1 MTGQIDQIKTPLSCK
16 KSCTHGN
23 QKQRALPK
31 SLFFFFCLSFNS
43 MVDKK
48 EQQSETPPDGSP
60 PSLRQ
65 DDQSKRSDRE
75 QQSSNEVHP
84 LHPSTPTR
92 AQQQRHRRNLRL
104 NGQVDVE
111 EGSTARYS
119 LSNERR
125 DSWIDRI
132 NSSTKNGK
140 KRPKKTR
147 QWLISCFNCNSAIRR
162 TSTIAA
168 IDEKKLIDKV
178 ADSLNQY
185 GEEHK
190 HDSWADK
197 VMDFLFPSIAENSDS
212 ASDNKQVAKEMTP
225 FYYTPSPFN
234 GQRTPVMSPSDKSYD
249 KAQLTEP
256 QADLK
261 SWAIETTDTM
271 DVVDQRALNQHP
283 HLGMTAQTSDQAYDE
298 AQSTYPDDQSVQC
311 YADAL
316 EEQDQH
322 DSPFPRKPSFSVKD
336 DLKSKQEQHLWP
348 PVQSVDQSPDD
359 EALSLE
365 KEKKDRR
372 RQRQQQRKQQLD
384 GYAC

>member
-1 MTGQIDQIKTPLSCK
+1 
-16 KSCTHGN
+16 
-23 QKQRALPK
+23 
-31 SLFFFFCLSFNS
+31 
-43 MVDKK
+43 
-48 EQQSETPPDGSP
+48 
-60 PSLRQ
+60 
-65 DDQSKRSDRE
+65 
-75 QQSSNEVHP
+75 
-84 LHPSTPTR
+84 
-92 AQQQRHRRNLRL
+92 
-104 NGQVDVE
+104 
-111 EGSTARYS
+111 
-119 LSNERR
+119 
-125 DSWIDRI
+125 
-132 NSSTKNGK
+132 
-140 KRPKKTR
+140 
-147 QWLISCFNCNSAIRR
+147 
-162 TSTIAA
+162 
-168 IDEKKLIDKV
+168 LIDKV

-197 VMDFLFPSIAENSDS
+197 VMDFLFPSIAENSD
-212 ASDNKQVAKEMTP
+212 ADSDSKQVAKEMTP

-322 DSPFPRKPSFSVKD
+322 DPPSSRKPSFSVKD
-336 DLKSKQEQHLWP
+336 ELKSKQEQHFWP
-348 PVQSVDQSPDD
+348 PVQSVDQDD
-359 EALSLE
+359 DALSIE